1 MREFKFRIW
10 DTSTNSMHYTVQV
23 GCDDITVPT
32 IWSNRR
38 KEWLHVERSNAKIM
52 QYTGMKDS
60 NGNEIYEGDIVT
72 YKVKGSK
79 QIYKTIMEFNKE
91 HGAFLFGIYEGVI
104 MPCGKKTRTNKYT
117 RKSVNSVE
125 VIGNIFEGEGI
136 KNE

>member
-32 IWSNRR
+32 VWCNRR
-38 KEWLHVERSNAKIM
+38 RDWFHVAREEAKIM

-79 QIYKTIMEFNKE
+79 QLYKTVMKFNEE

-104 MPCGKKTRTNKYT
+104 MSCGKKTRINKYT
-117 RKSVNSVE
+117 RKSVSSVE
-125 VIGNIFEGEGI
+125 VIGNIFEGEF
-136 KNE
+136 

>member
-1 MREFKFRIW
+1 MRKFKFRIW

-32 IWSNRR
+32 VWCDKR
-38 KEWLHVERSNAKIM
+38 KEWLHIERREAKIM

-60 NGNEIYEGDIVT
+60 NNIDIYEGDIVT

-79 QIYKTIMEFNKE
+79 QVNKTVMEFNKE

-104 MPCGKKTRTNKYT
+104 MPSGKKTRMNKYT
-117 RKSVNSVE
+117 RKSVTNVKI
-125 VIGNIFEGEGI
+125 IGNIFEGEEI
-136 KNE
+136 KIF